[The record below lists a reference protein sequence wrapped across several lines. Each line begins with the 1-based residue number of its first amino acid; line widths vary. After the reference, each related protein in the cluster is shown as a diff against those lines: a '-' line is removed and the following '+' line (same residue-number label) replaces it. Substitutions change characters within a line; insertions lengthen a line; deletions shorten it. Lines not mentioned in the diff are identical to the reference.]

1 MNVSDNEMSSST
13 TTPADTTWLNS
24 TNTSRRNLF
33 GKRQA
38 DDSAMSDTSEKDPFN
53 IRPKKPKREAPEKAV
68 DEPQVLPGT
77 CDPVG
82 SPPWRLGPPP
92 VGDIPVMRPRPR
104 PLGRDKT
111 SFTTPP
117 PQPPVRTGT
126 YAPVPKRPGIAI
138 SPISPQTPA
147 VGYNALSHTES
158 TRPETHAFPST
169 GDAATDH
176 EQSDS
181 VSEME
186 QPGMFMSSSSTCPE
200 SADRHSRASSA
211 DGEPSDELVAKQQS
225 FLEQLAAAEGRINAA
240 LKQLDEKV
248 MGRTADAP
256 DQDADTRARIDEALN
271 SMVEAAEIVAQS
283 FLAAADSIS
292 EIERQVARRVES
304 SGDGE
309 DGSRLTAADLQDMSD
324 RFEEETDIL
333 SHEVSVTSKRI
344 DKIDSKL
351 YSYKKDIEKLKK
363 QVGKAENK
371 ITRHTADIRIIK
383 EDLCPALDD

>member
-1 MNVSDNEMSSST
+1 MSSST
-13 TTPADTTWLNS
+13 TTPADTTWLTS

-53 IRPKKPKREAPEKAV
+53 IRPKKAKREASEKTV
-68 DEPQVLPGT
+68 DEPQVLTGT
-77 CDPVG
+77 CDPVE

-92 VGDIPVMRPRPR
+92 VGPPVGDIPAMRPRPLR
-104 PLGRDKT
+104 RDET

-126 YAPVPKRPGIAI
+126 YAPAPKRPGIAI
-138 SPISPQTPA
+138 MPISPQTPA
-147 VGYNALSHTES
+147 VGYDALSHTES
-158 TRPETHAFPST
+158 TRPETHAFPGAGA

-186 QPGMFMSSSSTCPE
+186 QPGTFFTSSSSTYPE
-200 SADRHSRASSA
+200 SAGRHSRASSA
-211 DGEPSDELVAKQQS
+211 DGEPSDELVVKQQS

-248 MGRTADAP
+248 MGRTADTP
-256 DQDADTRARIDEALN
+256 DQDTDTRARIDEALN
-271 SMVEAAEIVAQS
+271 SMAETAEIIAQS
-283 FLAAADSIS
+283 FLAAVDRIS
-292 EIERQVARRVES
+292 EVGKQVARQAES

-309 DGSRLTAADLQDMSD
+309 DSPRPTAADLEEMSD

-383 EDLCPALDD
+383 EDLSLALDD